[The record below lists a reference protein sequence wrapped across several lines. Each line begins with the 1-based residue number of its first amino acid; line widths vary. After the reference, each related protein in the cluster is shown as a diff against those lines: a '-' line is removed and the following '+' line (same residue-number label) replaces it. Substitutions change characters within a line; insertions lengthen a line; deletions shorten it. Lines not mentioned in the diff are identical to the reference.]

1 MAMITIR
8 GGMKA
13 TGKYVFPRFPMYV
26 RLEGFIER
34 MLGKYSTIRKNMR
47 TVGELQTHINM
58 NITGSRRAVVM
69 DYFDMLNQYLLRPL
83 TQEDVSNQ
91 L

>member
-34 MLGKYSTIRKNMR
+34 MLESTLQYAKNMR

-69 DYFDMLNQYLLRPL
+69 DYL
-83 TQEDVSNQ
+83 TC
-91 L
+91 